1 MPFILFKNIL
11 KLFDKKHK
19 LYLIF
24 LFFIF
29 FIQMFLEL
37 FSVTLFIPLITFVIN
52 GDLANNSFYLFFL
65 NNLNI
70 DLKFFFDN
78 FLYFSIFFGLTFL
91 LRSIIILLCSRQKL
105 FFTYDLKKF
114 LISKLYNKYLN
125 LPYQN
130 FISQNSAK
138 YIKNINYEI
147 NSTCEGLLQ
156 ILEFVSELIVLVGL
170 VSFLL
175 FYSFDFSLIT
185 ILSLIAIIS
194 LINFFTKN
202 RLQFLGNKVRN
213 FEQLRTKNYI
223 ESFNLIK
230 EIKLFN
236 NEKFFYNRDIDFTSG
251 FLNNDFYYRYI
262 KLFPRILLEMLLI
275 FVLLFVITLLIE
287 SRDTQFV
294 MEYLGILA
302 ATSIRLMPSANRII
316 VALQSLRFSIPAT
329 QNIIKE
335 LSKINSN
342 NSKNL
347 IKKFNFE
354 NKLTFKNIS
363 FMYESSDKK
372 IFENFNLE
380 IKPHEILGIKGKS
393 GSGKSTLISL
403 ITGLISPSKGEIEID
418 GTNYKDINIKSIHN
432 LFGYVPQ
439 NIYLMDSSIKEN
451 ILFGLKDYS
460 QTYLND
466 VVRNA
471 DLTKFLKELPSGI
484 DTRIGEK
491 SSKISGGQSQRIG
504 ISRALM
510 KKPKIL
516 ILDEATN
523 SLDKF
528 TENKILEII
537 KSLKKELTIIMISH
551 NNDSLKICDRVIDL
565 TSVGNIRTIN

>member
-1 MPFILFKNIL
+1 M
-11 KLFDKKHK
+11 
-19 LYLIF
+19 
-24 LFFIF
+24 
-29 FIQMFLEL
+29 
-37 FSVTLFIPLITFVIN
+37 
-52 GDLANNSFYLFFL
+52 
-65 NNLNI
+65 
-70 DLKFFFDN
+70 
-78 FLYFSIFFGLTFL
+78 
-91 LRSIIILLCSRQKL
+91 CSRQKL
-105 FFTYDLKKF
+105 SFTYDLKKF

-275 FVLLFVITLLIE
+275 FVLLFVITLLID

-302 ATSIRLMPSANRII
+302 ASSIRLMPSANRII

-380 IKPHEILGIKGKS
+380 IKPHEILGIKGKT

-403 ITGLISPSKGEIEID
+403 ITGLISPTKGEIEID

-516 ILDEATN
+516 VLDEATN

-528 TENKILEII
+528 TENKILETI

-565 TSVGNIRTIN
+565 TSVGNK